1 MRRFFRSAA
10 FPILIVIVLAFFA
23 QRLLN
28 GDEKEK
34 TPTLSEFQAQVQ
46 ERSRRVRRGHLPAEE
61 QHDPGPA
68 EERQRV
74 LGRLSRT
81 TTSRQLVRILERHDV
96 AFNAEGTGGS
106 SFLSILT
113 YILPFILFFGF
124 WLFLMNQMQGGG
136 SRVMSFGKS
145 RAKRMSVDA
154 PKITFRDVAGVDE
167 AVQELHEIK
176 EFLENPKRFQ
186 ALGARIPKGV
196 LLYGPPGTGKT
207 LLARAV
213 AGEAGVPF
221 FSISGSDFVEMFV
234 GVGASR
240 VRDLFEQ
247 AKQNSPCIIFMDEID
262 AVGRHR
268 GAGMGG
274 GHDEREQ
281 TLNQLLVEMDGFEMK
296 DNIIL
301 IAATNRP
308 DILDPALLRPGR
320 FDRQIVVDRPDRK
333 GRKQILE
340 VHTRGKPLAKVID
353 LDALAGQTP
362 GFTGADLANLI
373 NEAAL
378 LTARSSKREITMDEL
393 EEGIM
398 RVIAGPEK
406 KSRVMSEK
414 ERLVTAYHEL
424 GHAIVGH
431 LLPNCDPVHKISII
445 SRGQALG
452 YTISL
457 PTEDKFL
464 TTRAEL
470 TDTMGMTLGG
480 RAAEEIV
487 FGEITTGAS
496 NDLEKV
502 TATAKQMVMRYG
514 MSERLGPRVFGHDR
528 SQPFLG
534 REFSSEPDY
543 SDEIAREIDDE
554 IRRIVEEAHQ
564 TAKDILIEHREAMDR
579 ISRILLRARDDQLR
593 GVREAARGGLRGRG
607 VRRARGGAEGPRGP
621 RGAGEESRSRGPQAR
636 AAAASRFR
644 RQRRDARRP
653 PRRLATFAEPP
664 IRPRSARYSP
674 GDPDHGDRQ
683 RDPRLVLGR
692 GPVPAN
698 PSGRSSTAARLLDE
712 GADLLDVGGESTR
725 PGARGVSAAE
735 ELARVGPV
743 VEELRGAPA
752 RRSRSTPPRSRS
764 RRPRSTPARGSSTTS
779 RRFESEPE
787 LAALCADRDCGLV
800 LMHMQGTPRT
810 MQSDPT
816 YDDVVDDVKAFLAER
831 IEFAT
836 AEGVARGAH
845 LDRPWD
851 RLRQDRRSQPGAPA
865 AAQRAG
871 RARPADRGRHLPQ
884 ELPRQ
889 PHGPRGR
896 RAGRRHDRLQRA
908 GDAGRSVRV
917 PGPRRGRSIARRSTS
932 PRRSSA
938 VVPGRA
944 GSRSLP
950 DSGAGALVA
959 SRPVEAH
966 RPGLELLRR
975 GRDPPP
981 LDLHASRRQ
990 RGRAR
995 DRAAPRDRRQ
1005 LRRPGLRRRC

>member
-1 MRRFFRSAA
+1 LRRFFRSAA
-10 FPILIVIVLAFFA
+10 FPILIVVVLAFFA
-23 QRLLN
+23 QRLISPGSGHETPDYNAFVERVESDQIKSVTWNTKDNTLN
-28 GDEKEK
+28 VKQTDGTTYDEAY
-34 TPTLSEFQAQVQ
+34 PDSDASQAQLLNTLQ
-46 ERSRRVRRGHLPAEE
+46 
-61 QHDPGPA
+61 QHGV
-68 EERQRV
+68 ETEIK
-74 LGRLSRT
+74 GK
-81 TTSRQLVRILERHDV
+81 
-96 AFNAEGTGGS
+96 GGS
-106 SFLSILT
+106 SLLSLLT
-113 YILPFILFFGF
+113 YILPFLLFFAF
-124 WLFLMNQMQGGG
+124 WIFLMNQMQGGG

-154 PKITFRDVAGVDE
+154 PKITFRDVAGADE

-176 EFLENPKRFQ
+176 EFLENPKKFQ
-186 ALGARIPKGV
+186 SLGARIPKGV

-340 VHTRGKPLAKVID
+340 VHTRGKPLAQNID

-378 LTARSSKREITMDEL
+378 LTARGSKREITMLEL

-431 LLPNCDPVHKISII
+431 LLPNSDPVHKVSII

-470 TDTMGMTLGG
+470 NDTMAMTLGG

-502 TATAKQMVMRYG
+502 TETAKQMVMRFG

-534 REFSSEPDY
+534 REFSAEPDY
-543 SDEIAREIDDE
+543 SDEVAREIDDE
-554 IRRIVEEAHQ
+554 VRRIVEDAHQ
-564 TAKDILIEHREAMDR
+564 TSKDILSEHREQLDT
-579 ISRILLRARDDQLR
+579 ISRILLDRETIEADEFIALLEGKPEDEVFTKDEEEAKPPEAPAVEEKGTAREGPKPR
-593 GVREAARGGLRGRG
+593 PRPRPGLAG
-607 VRRARGGAEGPRGP
+607 GGAEM
-621 RGAGEESRSRGPQAR
+621 R
-636 AAAASRFR
+636 A
-644 RQRRDARRP
+644 
-653 PRRLATFAEPP
+653 
-664 IRPRSARYSP
+664 
-674 GDPDHGDRQ
+674 
-683 RDPRLVLGR
+683 
-692 GPVPAN
+692 N
-698 PSGRSSTAARLLDE
+698 
-712 GADLLDVGGESTR
+712 
-725 PGARGVSAAE
+725 
-735 ELARVGPV
+735 
-743 VEELRGAPA
+743 
-752 RRSRSTPPRSRS
+752 
-764 RRPRSTPARGSSTTS
+764 
-779 RRFESEPE
+779 
-787 LAALCADRDCGLV
+787 
-800 LMHMQGTPRT
+800 
-810 MQSDPT
+810 
-816 YDDVVDDVKAFLAER
+816 
-831 IEFAT
+831 
-836 AEGVARGAH
+836 
-845 LDRPWD
+845 
-851 RLRQDRRSQPGAPA
+851 
-865 AAQRAG
+865 
-871 RARPADRGRHLPQ
+871 
-884 ELPRQ
+884 
-889 PHGPRGR
+889 
-896 RAGRRHDRLQRA
+896 
-908 GDAGRSVRV
+908 
-917 PGPRRGRSIARRSTS
+917 
-932 PRRSSA
+932 
-938 VVPGRA
+938 
-944 GSRSLP
+944 
-950 DSGAGALVA
+950 DS
-959 SRPVEAH
+959 
-966 RPGLELLRR
+966 
-975 GRDPPP
+975 
-981 LDLHASRRQ
+981 
-990 RGRAR
+990 
-995 DRAAPRDRRQ
+995 
-1005 LRRPGLRRRC
+1005 